1 MMLSRVI
8 AVLMLTGLGL
18 AFPADADQWSKTYTL
33 AGKADLWMKTGDGN
47 VRIEVWDRKDVE
59 ARIETVGYTI
69 NKDFTLIERQV
80 GDRVEIE
87 AKFPATSWNLGV
99 GRRSL
104 DFVVKV
110 PREAKLDVSTG
121 DGHLRVASVKG
132 EMRLH
137 TGDGAIEGTGLDGR
151 LVASS
156 GDGRINVAGR
166 FDELDIHTGDGSVEA
181 SVLPGSAV
189 ATAWNVRTGD
199 GSVTLRL
206 PDGFKA
212 NLSADTGDGHVTMN
226 VPVTLS
232 GRLNGSH
239 VRGSLN
245 GGGGPL
251 TIHTG
256 DGSIRLDR
264 Y

>member
-8 AVLMLTGLGL
+8 ALLMLTGLGL
-18 AFPADADQWSKTYTL
+18 ACPADADQWSKTYAVT
-33 AGKADLWMKTGDGN
+33 GKADLWMKTGDGN
-47 VRIEVWDRKDVE
+47 VRVEVWDRKDVE
-59 ARIETVGYTI
+59 ARLETVGYAI

-87 AKFPATSWNLGV
+87 AKFPSTSWNLGI

-104 DFVVKV
+104 DFVVRV
-110 PREAKLDVSTG
+110 PREATLDISTG
-121 DGHLRVASVKG
+121 DGHVRVTSVKG
-132 EMRLH
+132 ESRLH
-137 TGDGAIEGTGLDGR
+137 TGDGAIEATGLDGR

-156 GDGRINVAGR
+156 GDGRITVAGR

-181 SVLPGSAV
+181 SVLPGSTV
-189 ATAWNVRTGD
+189 ATAWSVRTGD

-212 NLSADTGDGHVTMN
+212 NLSADTGDGRVTMN

-232 GRLNGSH
+232 GRLDSSH

-245 GGGGPL
+245 GGGGSL

-256 DGSIRLDR
+256 DGAIRLDR

>member
-80 GDRVEIE
+80 GDRV
-87 AKFPATSWNLGV
+87 
-99 GRRSL
+99 
-104 DFVVKV
+104 
-110 PREAKLDVSTG
+110 
-121 DGHLRVASVKG
+121 
-132 EMRLH
+132 
-137 TGDGAIEGTGLDGR
+137 
-151 LVASS
+151 
-156 GDGRINVAGR
+156 
-166 FDELDIHTGDGSVEA
+166 
-181 SVLPGSAV
+181 
-189 ATAWNVRTGD
+189 
-199 GSVTLRL
+199 
-206 PDGFKA
+206 
-212 NLSADTGDGHVTMN
+212 
-226 VPVTLS
+226 
-232 GRLNGSH
+232 
-239 VRGSLN
+239 RGSLD